1 VKESDRIRTITREL
15 SKMGADLEELPDGLR
30 IRGGGRL
37 SGARCAGDGDHRI
50 TMSLA
55 VAGLAADGETTIE
68 GAEWIATSFPGFE
81 QLLQSVA
88 Q

>member
-1 VKESDRIRTITREL
+1 
-15 SKMGADLEELPDGLR
+15 MGADLEELPDGLR
-30 IRGGGRL
+30 IRGGRRL
-37 SGARCAGDGDHRI
+37 SGARCVSDGDHRI
-50 TMSLA
+50 AMSLA